1 MARPEP
7 RVSARG
13 KVRLAG
19 SGDWRG
25 PGPHASATRSRALE
39 SPGRTPSP
47 RECDLVPERSWR
59 AGLPGENL
67 APHCWG
73 TLRSPGHPRNT
84 GPGRGLASTLGPHLA
99 GLRPPA
105 RVPHPHPPCS
115 FLGLGGG
122 KEAGRFFLMKKKI
135 WAVAPGLSLPPRPPH
150 PSQQILSEE
159 SAPPPG
165 ISAARTLPGRGRAGG
180 EAEESSTCH
189 FQRL

>member
-1 MARPEP
+1 MQDRETGGDRDPTPRPPGPARWKAPAGR
-7 RVSARG
+7 RVRGSAISSRSAPGAPGFPG
-13 KVRLAG
+13 KTWRHTAGAPCVRLG
-19 SGDWRG
+19 TPGTRG
-25 PGPHASATRSRALE
+25 PGEGWPPLWGRILLGSGPPPV
-39 SPGRTPSP
+39 SPTP
-47 RECDLVPERSWR
+47 
-59 AGLPGENL
+59 
-67 APHCWG
+67 
-73 TLRSPGHPRNT
+73 T
-84 GPGRGLASTLGPHLA
+84 
-99 GLRPPA
+99 
-105 RVPHPHPPCS
+105 PPCS